1 MGDPR
6 HTQEATGLGTL
17 TRPPISAQ
25 ERKVCL
31 AGLKKSP
38 GMRGCGEAQLWSGGQ
53 LAAKEGDR
61 MWDGGAHCR
70 EDEASRP
77 WLGFWAWSPK
87 PPAGELEEEYITAVV
102 RGPEGDL

>member
-1 MGDPR
+1 MSG
-6 HTQEATGLGTL
+6 H
-17 TRPPISAQ
+17 
-25 ERKVCL
+25 
-31 AGLKKSP
+31 
-38 GMRGCGEAQLWSGGQ
+38 CGQIEEEPWNEGVWGGQSRRASWRRREEKAQLWSGGQ

-87 PPAGELEEEYITAVV
+87 PSAGELEEEYITAVV